1 MPTNKQIL
9 EKLLELKEFIVN
21 LEIKDIDWEKVN
33 KNFENAGDKIFTDEK
48 KSEWLEKF
56 KNQMDAKIL
65 NIRMRLLEGKL
76 VSINIKENFE
86 TENPENIERWGAFE
100 WLMHLKWEKDS
111 TLKDEPGDQNK
122 DKKEK
127 EKSVKYKMN
136 KLIKE
141 IDVLLPGYTPGAD
154 LEKHR

>member
-1 MPTNKQIL
+1 MSINIQIL
-9 EKLLELKEFIVN
+9 EKLMELKEFTVN
-21 LEIKDIDWEKVN
+21 LEIKDIEWGKIN
-33 KNFENAGDKIFTDEK
+33 KNFANVADKILTEEK
-48 KSEWLEKF
+48 KIEWLEKF

-111 TLKDEPGDQNK
+111 NLKDEPGDKNE
-122 DKKEK
+122 DKKEE

>member
-9 EKLLELKEFIVN
+9 GKLRDLKEFIVN
-21 LEIKDIDWEKVN
+21 LEIKDIDWDKIN
-33 KNFENAGDKIFTDEK
+33 KNFKNATDKIITDEK
-48 KSEWLEKF
+48 KNKWLEKF

-65 NIRMRLLEGKL
+65 NIRMRLIEGKL

-100 WLMHLKWEKDS
+100 WLMHFRWEKDMA
-111 TLKDEPGDQNK
+111 LKDEPGDKNT
-122 DKKEK
+122 DKKE
-127 EKSVKYKMN
+127 EDKSVKYKIN

-141 IDVLLPGYTPGAD
+141 IDILLPGYTPGAD
-154 LEKHR
+154 LGK